1 MPTRFSNRYGARPR
15 GQCVTAGCARATSR
29 INGLCD
35 RCTNNLR
42 RHGEAQQTLPDTYA
56 LDDAVRRMEEAR
68 GRLKLLDLKALEA
81 RWTSLVDDCRGRA
94 KPSFKVQK
102 RLSYSKSDAE
112 ASALIRDVA
121 EVMSF
126 TRALDLLGAIRLLN
140 IERPT
145 TFRSEDAVACVA
157 VELFRRAANV
167 GRKFA
172 RILPGETR
180 QHSYRKDVSKQTR
193 LAAFRYI
200 NVGLGAAAE
209 ALAKREAR
217 RAEDAKAVRAEYW
230 QAVQAIAE
238 ATPSVAAE

>member
-1 MPTRFSNRYGARPR
+1 MPTRFSNRYPR
-15 GQCVTAGCARATSR
+15 GQCVTTGCARTTSR

-56 LDDAVRRMEEAR
+56 LDTAIRRMEEAR
-68 GRLKLLDLKALEA
+68 GRVKALDLAALER
-81 RWTSLVDDCRGRA
+81 RWTEMADDCRGRA
-94 KPSFKVQK
+94 TPSFKTHK

-112 ASALIRDVA
+112 ASGLIRDLA

-126 TRALDLLGAIRLLN
+126 TRALDLLGAIHLLN

-172 RILPGETR
+172 RILPGETH
-180 QHSYRKDVSKQTR
+180 QHSYRQEVSKQTR
-193 LAAFRYI
+193 LATFRYL
-200 NVGLGAAAE
+200 NVGLGAAAL
-209 ALAKREAR
+209 ALAKREAKR
-217 RAEDAKAVRAEYW
+217 EEDARATRASYW
-230 QAVQAIAE
+230 QAVQSIAE

>member
-15 GQCVTAGCARATSR
+15 GQCVTAGCARGTSR
-29 INGLCD
+29 MNGLCD

-56 LDDAVRRMEEAR
+56 LDDAIRRMEQQRAR
-68 GRLKLLDLKALEA
+68 HKHLDVAALER
-81 RWTSLVDDCRGRA
+81 RWTELVDDCRGRA
-94 KPSFKVQK
+94 TPSFMTHK

-112 ASALIRDVA
+112 ASALIRDIA
-121 EVMSF
+121 EVMSS
-126 TRALDLLGAIRLLN
+126 TRALDLLGAAYLIQ

-145 TFRSEDAVACVA
+145 AYRSEGAFACTV
-157 VELFRRAANV
+157 VELFRRTANV

-200 NVGLGAAAE
+200 NVGPERSPAESPRQGEKLAALRTPRLSA
-209 ALAKREAR
+209 ATTGKRSRQSRRPR
-217 RAEDAKAVRAEYW
+217 RA
-230 QAVQAIAE
+230 
-238 ATPSVAAE
+238 

>member
-15 GQCVTAGCARATSR
+15 GQCVTAGCARTTSR

-56 LDDAVRRMEEAR
+56 LDTAIRMEEAR
-68 GRLKLLDLKALEA
+68 GGLKLLDLKALEA

-94 KPSFKVQK
+94 TPSFKVQK

-126 TRALDLLGAIRLLN
+126 SRALDLLGAIHLLN

-172 RILPGETR
+172 RILPGETH
-180 QHSYRKDVSKQTR
+180 QHSYRQEVSKQTR
-193 LAAFRYI
+193 LATFRYL
-200 NVGLGAAAE
+200 NVGLGAAAL
-209 ALAKREAR
+209 ALAKREAKR
-217 RAEDAKAVRAEYW
+217 EEDARATRASYW
-230 QAVQAIAE
+230 QAVQSIAE